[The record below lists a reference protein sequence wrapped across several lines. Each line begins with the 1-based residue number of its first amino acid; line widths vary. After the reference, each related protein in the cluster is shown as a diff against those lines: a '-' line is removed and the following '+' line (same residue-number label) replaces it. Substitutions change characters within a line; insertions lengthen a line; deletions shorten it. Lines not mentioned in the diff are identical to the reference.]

1 MRPNKDRRT
10 EIILYGLL
18 LIPLLF
24 TAAALAQATEQ
35 AQGLAEITAVLSE
48 ILHTP
53 SMLCWCAST
62 PKFLLAVLVLYPL
75 AVYCYMLDQADRHP
89 GAEHGTAKWG
99 SAHRLNIKYRNTKDS
114 KENYILTEN
123 VRFSTDSHAH
133 KHNLNIIVIG
143 GSGSGKTRFYVK
155 PNALQL
161 IGSYLFLDPKGE
173 LTRTL
178 GRIMETKGISVTVL
192 DLVHF
197 QGHYNP
203 MAYLET
209 DEDAIKLAFAIVNNT
224 KPKDAPSGGDKFWD
238 DSSVLLISALILY
251 LMYEAPAS
259 EQNFSTLM
267 YMILNCQVSENEMV
281 ENPLMMLFGELERRD
296 PQHPA
301 VLQFKSFMLGAK
313 KTLQSILIS
322 AAANLYMFNSRKFAE
337 MTSRDEM
344 FLPRMGLEQR
354 ALFIVLPD
362 NDTTFNFIATMLY
375 TQLFDQL
382 FRLADSTPEYNGAL
396 PVHVRLMM
404 DEFAKVTGYLTQK
417 HGFYYVVLNLPTDEK
432 GKRNRKTL
440 STGLST
446 DRNATK
452 AKALL
457 LTMIREANAGEEV
470 RGVNE
475 RQPKSQ
481 NKTEDER
488 WNSPWPG
495 MLFSDYLEFWLQWKR
510 KSWEEITYSG
520 YCQNVRSWIGPY
532 FAKRKVRLNEITVL
546 DIEMFY
552 THEINKRGISGNTV
566 LHYHANIRKALSD
579 AAKLKLI
586 PYNPAA
592 EVERPKKDNFVA
604 SYYSADELMEVLP
617 IFANTKM
624 ELPVMLAA
632 FYGLRRSEVIGLQW
646 SAIDFERK
654 IVTISRTFER
664 INVDGKMVDVS
675 KCRTKN
681 KASFRSLPLIPAVEQ
696 ALLKAQKRQHQQM
709 KLCGGSY
716 CKEYKDYICVDDMGH
731 LVTPDYVTRVF
742 REMLLK
748 NGFRP
753 IRYHDLRHS
762 CASLLIKNK
771 VTMKEVQMWLGHSSF
786 STTANIYAHIDV
798 DSKMEAANMI
808 ASKINL
814 GELPEKKK
822 SPKQKIA

>member
-1 MRPNKDRRT
+1 MAKHILSCSFGKDSIAT
-10 EIILYGLL
+10 ALL
-18 LIPLLF
+18 ALQHGEPLDELVYCEVMFSEKISGELPEHNRFIHETAIPYFEQRGIPTRVLRSEKTYLSCFYHVVTRGKTKGMLSGFPLSGRCTIQRDCKLPPIKAYQKALPPDTVQYIGIAADEPKRLARLKPGQISLLDKYHV
-24 TAAALAQATEQ
+24 AEPEARSMCATEE
-35 AQGLAEITAVLSE
+35 LLSP
-48 ILHTP
+48 LYDFTKRGG
-53 SMLCWCAST
+53 CWFCPNASISELRHLYRYH
-62 PKFLLAVLVLYPL
+62 PELWQLL
-75 AVYCYMLDQADRHP
+75 LDQADRHP

-99 SAHRLNIKYRNTKDS
+99 SAHRLNIKYRNTKAP

-173 LTRTL
+173 LLRTQ
-178 GRIMETKGISVTVL
+178 GRIMEMNGISVTVL

-382 FRLADSTPEYNGAL
+382 FRLADSTPQYNGAL
-396 PVHVRLMM
+396 PIHVRLMM
-404 DEFAKVTGYLTQK
+404 DEFANVALPKNFKNILAVCRSRNISCDIILQNIAQLKSLFKDDWEGIIGNCDTLLYLGGNEYGTYEYLSKILGKETERTKSQSIGK
-417 HGFYYVVLNLPTDEK
+417 GSRGSSSDSLQTAGRELCMPDEI
-432 GKRNRKTL
+432 RRMR
-440 STGLST
+440 
-446 DRNATK
+446 DDEC
-452 AKALL
+452 LL
-457 LTMIREANAGEEV
+457 LMRSEDPVIDKKYNLLHHPNVKYTPDAGGEPYVMPPDYMGDAATITMDAVAAATAPEITEEMY
-470 RGVNE
+470 E
-475 RQPKSQ
+475 Q
-481 NKTEDER
+481 
-488 WNSPWPG
+488 
-495 MLFSDYLEFWLQWKR
+495 LDYLEKHP
-510 KSWEEITYSG
+510 EENY
-520 YCQNVRSWIGPY
+520 YE
-532 FAKRKVRLNEITVL
+532 NE
-546 DIEMFY
+546 E
-552 THEINKRGISGNTV
+552 
-566 LHYHANIRKALSD
+566 
-579 AAKLKLI
+579 
-586 PYNPAA
+586 
-592 EVERPKKDNFVA
+592 NF
-604 SYYSADELMEVLP
+604 SQYDQ
-617 IFANTKM
+617 
-624 ELPVMLAA
+624 
-632 FYGLRRSEVIGLQW
+632 G
-646 SAIDFERK
+646 D
-654 IVTISRTFER
+654 
-664 INVDGKMVDVS
+664 
-675 KCRTKN
+675 
-681 KASFRSLPLIPAVEQ
+681 
-696 ALLKAQKRQHQQM
+696 
-709 KLCGGSY
+709 
-716 CKEYKDYICVDDMGH
+716 
-731 LVTPDYVTRVF
+731 
-742 REMLLK
+742 
-748 NGFRP
+748 
-753 IRYHDLRHS
+753 
-762 CASLLIKNK
+762 
-771 VTMKEVQMWLGHSSF
+771 
-786 STTANIYAHIDV
+786 
-798 DSKMEAANMI
+798 
-808 ASKINL
+808 
-814 GELPEKKK
+814 
-822 SPKQKIA
+822 

>member
-24 TAAALAQATEQ
+24 AAAALAQATEQ

-53 SMLCWCAST
+53 SMLRWCAST
-62 PKFLLAVLVLYPL
+62 PKFLLAVLVFYPL

-99 SAHRLNIKYRNTKDS
+99 SAHRLNIKYRNTKDP

-404 DEFAKVTGYLTQK
+404 DEFANVALPKNFKNILAVCRSRNISCDIILQNIAQLKSLFKDDWEGIIGNCDTLLYLGGNEYGTYECLRLQMTRWR
-417 HGFYYVVLNLPTDEK
+417 P
-432 GKRNRKTL
+432 
-440 STGLST
+440 ST
-446 DRNATK
+446 
-452 AKALL
+452 
-457 LTMIREANAGEEV
+457 I
-470 RGVNE
+470 
-475 RQPKSQ
+475 
-481 NKTEDER
+481 
-488 WNSPWPG
+488 
-495 MLFSDYLEFWLQWKR
+495 
-510 KSWEEITYSG
+510 
-520 YCQNVRSWIGPY
+520 
-532 FAKRKVRLNEITVL
+532 
-546 DIEMFY
+546 
-552 THEINKRGISGNTV
+552 
-566 LHYHANIRKALSD
+566 
-579 AAKLKLI
+579 
-586 PYNPAA
+586 
-592 EVERPKKDNFVA
+592 
-604 SYYSADELMEVLP
+604 
-617 IFANTKM
+617 
-624 ELPVMLAA
+624 
-632 FYGLRRSEVIGLQW
+632 
-646 SAIDFERK
+646 
-654 IVTISRTFER
+654 
-664 INVDGKMVDVS
+664 
-675 KCRTKN
+675 
-681 KASFRSLPLIPAVEQ
+681 
-696 ALLKAQKRQHQQM
+696 
-709 KLCGGSY
+709 
-716 CKEYKDYICVDDMGH
+716 
-731 LVTPDYVTRVF
+731 
-742 REMLLK
+742 
-748 NGFRP
+748 
-753 IRYHDLRHS
+753 
-762 CASLLIKNK
+762 
-771 VTMKEVQMWLGHSSF
+771 
-786 STTANIYAHIDV
+786 
-798 DSKMEAANMI
+798 
-808 ASKINL
+808 
-814 GELPEKKK
+814 
-822 SPKQKIA
+822 

>member
-1 MRPNKDRRT
+1 MAYTKIIKVKSNLNLCLDYTSNPMKTERRSAEDLNKLLNYTQNNDKTEHQLYVSGFNCIPQNAYEIMMETKTRWRKPVKDGNILAYHIIQSFAPGEATPDQVHQIGCEFVQRFLADRFECTVSTHLDRGHLHNHIVVNSVSYADGKMFRSDFNT
-10 EIILYGLL
+10 YYKGIRETSDELCRENRLSVIETDGKGKSYDEWLSGQTGKPTIRGMVRKDVEQA
-18 LIPLLF
+18 I
-24 TAAALAQATEQ
+24 AAA
-35 AQGLAEITAVLSE
+35 
-48 ILHTP
+48 
-53 SMLCWCAST
+53 
-62 PKFLLAVLVLYPL
+62 
-75 AVYCYMLDQADRHP
+75 
-89 GAEHGTAKWG
+89 
-99 SAHRLNIKYRNTKDS
+99 DS
-114 KENYILTEN
+114 
-123 VRFSTDSHAH
+123 FD

-396 PVHVRLMM
+396 PIHVRLMM
-404 DEFAKVTGYLTQK
+404 DEFANVALPKNFKNILAVCRSRNISCDIVLQNIAQLKSLFKDDWEGIIGNCDTLLYLGGNEYGTYEYLSKILGKETERTKSQSIGK
-417 HGFYYVVLNLPTDEK
+417 GSRGSSSDSLQTAGRELCMPDEI
-432 GKRNRKTL
+432 RRMR
-440 STGLST
+440 
-446 DRNATK
+446 DDEC
-452 AKALL
+452 LL
-457 LTMIREANAGEEV
+457 LMRSEDPVIDKKYNLLHHPNVKYTPDAGGEPYVMPPDYMGDAVTITMDAVAAATAPEITEEMY
-470 RGVNE
+470 E
-475 RQPKSQ
+475 Q
-481 NKTEDER
+481 
-488 WNSPWPG
+488 
-495 MLFSDYLEFWLQWKR
+495 LDYLEKHP
-510 KSWEEITYSG
+510 EENY
-520 YCQNVRSWIGPY
+520 YE
-532 FAKRKVRLNEITVL
+532 NE
-546 DIEMFY
+546 E
-552 THEINKRGISGNTV
+552 
-566 LHYHANIRKALSD
+566 
-579 AAKLKLI
+579 
-586 PYNPAA
+586 
-592 EVERPKKDNFVA
+592 NF
-604 SYYSADELMEVLP
+604 SQYDQ
-617 IFANTKM
+617 
-624 ELPVMLAA
+624 
-632 FYGLRRSEVIGLQW
+632 G
-646 SAIDFERK
+646 D
-654 IVTISRTFER
+654 
-664 INVDGKMVDVS
+664 
-675 KCRTKN
+675 
-681 KASFRSLPLIPAVEQ
+681 
-696 ALLKAQKRQHQQM
+696 
-709 KLCGGSY
+709 
-716 CKEYKDYICVDDMGH
+716 
-731 LVTPDYVTRVF
+731 
-742 REMLLK
+742 
-748 NGFRP
+748 
-753 IRYHDLRHS
+753 
-762 CASLLIKNK
+762 
-771 VTMKEVQMWLGHSSF
+771 
-786 STTANIYAHIDV
+786 
-798 DSKMEAANMI
+798 
-808 ASKINL
+808 
-814 GELPEKKK
+814 
-822 SPKQKIA
+822 